1 MMAGRRCC
9 APPNFLIS
17 RNELSPIRVKKNKIA
32 LKPTDLQQIGA
43 ELAIK
48 WDDGTESFISL
59 ETLRRACPCAGC
71 MGERDIMG
79 QLHKGPDRPLAPQ
92 LFQLTRLELVGAY
105 AVQPVWAD
113 GHRSG
118 IFSFDYL
125 RRLAG

>member
-1 MMAGRRCC
+1 MNQDSASGTPSAGMR
-9 APPNFLIS
+9 P
-17 RNELSPIRVKKNKIA
+17 V
-32 LKPTDLQQIGA
+32 DLQQIGS

-48 WDDGTESFISL
+48 WGDGTESFVAL
-59 ETLRRACPCAGC
+59 ENLRRACPCAGC

-79 QLHKGPDRPLAPQ
+79 QLHKGPEAALGARS
-92 LFQLTRLELVGAY
+92 FQLLRLELVGAY

-125 RRLAG
+125 RRLTG

>member
-1 MMAGRRCC
+1 
-9 APPNFLIS
+9 
-17 RNELSPIRVKKNKIA
+17 
-32 LKPTDLQQIGA
+32 
-43 ELAIK
+43 
-48 WDDGTESFISL
+48 
-59 ETLRRACPCAGC
+59 
-71 MGERDIMG
+71 MG